1 MDRLVM
7 SILMIVIHLKKRVKK
22 VTVSLFICLIQDSL
36 FFFGLQI
43 LVPDIHVGINLGMAH
58 LIPEL
63 YF

>member
-1 MDRLVM
+1 M
-7 SILMIVIHLKKRVKK
+7 SILMIVIHLKKRIKK
-22 VTVSLFICLIQDSL
+22 PTVSLFICLIQDS

-43 LVPDIHVGINLGMAH
+43 LFPDIHVGINLGMAH